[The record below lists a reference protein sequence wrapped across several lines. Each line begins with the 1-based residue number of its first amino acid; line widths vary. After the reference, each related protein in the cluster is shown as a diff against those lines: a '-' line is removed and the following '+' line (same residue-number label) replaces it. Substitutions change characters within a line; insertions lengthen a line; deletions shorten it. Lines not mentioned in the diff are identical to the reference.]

1 VLHGLVLQQG
11 LGESVEALAGGLQEP
26 MHRGV
31 ALLQQ
36 DAYSLVDAPG
46 GVFAVAPSLPDF
58 VTEESVFASG
68 LHTLSLLFRLFAQSG
83 VIGKCSYAGA
93 EMSLKWVKPV
103 MPGDTI
109 RAVFEV
115 VETRAFKSRP
125 GLGSLTM
132 THCAINQR
140 DEMVVDCTCTHIIR
154 KRPADPD
161 KPWDL
166 G

>member
-1 VLHGLVLQQG
+1 MSYDLYLEDFKPGDRF
-11 LGESVEALAGGLQEP
+11 ET
-26 MHRGV
+26 
-31 ALLQQ
+31 
-36 DAYSLVDAPG
+36 G
-46 GVFAVAPSLPDF
+46 GVT
-58 VTEESVFASG
+58 VTESKIIDYALEWDPQPFHIDAEVGRAHPFGTVFASG

-115 VETRAFKSRP
+115 IETREFKSRP

-132 THCAINQR
+132 THLAINQR
-140 DEMVVDCTCTHIIR
+140 DETVIDCTCTHIIR

-161 KPWDL
+161 KPGKL